1 MAARRGRTQAVFY
14 RDAKGRE
21 PVVGF
26 LEELLTARPL
36 AAAKIGE
43 AIEEYLNGRS
53 TDAPPPEFPIS
64 SQIEGELRE
73 LRVRFART
81 RDADRFTMCDKVDT
95 MATSHPSPVGR
106 SVTEVADSH
115 AVRSESYRD
124 ARAEYAHIRALKE
137 ISPIAAHLR
146 ERRFEL
152 GLTQEQVAQAAS
164 TSHSAVSRLEK
175 GTHIPQLPTLQRIAA
190 VLDEELLVCF
200 QRTVDGEVEREF
212 AAVA

>member
-64 SQIEGELRE
+64 SQIEAKRRMADFQARMDAGLRYPP
-73 LRVRFART
+73 RAAG
-81 RDADRFTMCDKVDT
+81 RDAPLKQ
-95 MATSHPSPVGR
+95 GR
-106 SVTEVADSH
+106 
-115 AVRSESYRD
+115 
-124 ARAEYAHIRALKE
+124 
-137 ISPIAAHLR
+137 
-146 ERRFEL
+146 
-152 GLTQEQVAQAAS
+152 
-164 TSHSAVSRLEK
+164 
-175 GTHIPQLPTLQRIAA
+175 
-190 VLDEELLVCF
+190 
-200 QRTVDGEVEREF
+200 
-212 AAVA
+212 